1 MGIRNTKELRAVIL
15 ELENKKQLQKELLV
29 DHFYETYEH
38 FKPINL
44 LKSSLKEVDV
54 SAASIGNTLTS
65 AGISAT
71 AGWLSKKLFVGKS
84 DTIFKKTLGLAVELG
99 VANITAKYSDEI
111 KEKGIQFL
119 KTLIRKKEE
128 KEEDSL

>member
-1 MGIRNTKELRAVIL
+1 MEIRNAKELQAAIL
-15 ELENKKQLQKELLV
+15 KLENKKQLEKELLV

-44 LKSSLKEVDV
+44 LKSTLKEVDV
-54 SAASIGNTLTS
+54 SATSIGNTLTS
-65 AGISAT
+65 AGISAA
-71 AGWLSKKLFVGKS
+71 AGFLSKKLFVGS
-84 DTIFKKTLGLAVELG
+84 SNNIFKRALGLAVELG
-99 VANITAKYSDEI
+99 DANIAAKYSDEI

-119 KTLIRKKEE
+119 KTFIRKKE